1 MNPSHRTLIIVTGM
15 SGAGK
20 SQVIRTLEDAG
31 FYCVE
36 RLPLEL
42 FSKFLE
48 LIEGAGGELGPLVAL
63 GLDLREEK
71 LDERFPTLYD
81 ALKKSP
87 LDVRILFVEASDDV
101 LLRRF
106 SETRRPHP
114 LTPKGSVEEGIQLE
128 RARLELIRERS
139 DWIVDTS
146 SLTIHQLK
154 TVIEDGLA
162 SLAGGRKLTVN
173 LTSFGFA
180 YGLPP
185 EATLVF
191 DVRFLPNPHFI
202 PELRPLNGEDP
213 AVFDFVC
220 GSPEGKEFLERIES
234 FLRYLVPRYQKEG
247 KAYLTVAIGCT
258 GGRHRS
264 VAVARR
270 LYDIFREE
278 GGLLVN
284 LHHRDRAR

>member
-20 SQVIRTLEDAG
+20 SQVIRILEDAG

-87 LDVRILFVEASDDV
+87 LDVRILFVEASSEV

-128 RARLELIRERS
+128 RARIELIREKS

-154 TVIEDGLA
+154 TVIEEGLA
-162 SLAGGRKLTVN
+162 SLAGSRKLTVN

-191 DVRFLPNPHFI
+191 DVRFLPNPHFV

-220 GSPEGKEFLERIES
+220 GSPEGKEFLERIEG

-278 GGLLVN
+278 GGLIVN

>member
-20 SQVIRTLEDAG
+20 SQVVRILEDAG

-87 LDVRILFVEASDDV
+87 LDVRILFVEASSEV

-128 RARLELIRERS
+128 RARIELIREKS

-154 TVIEDGLA
+154 TVIEEGLA
-162 SLAGGRKLTVN
+162 SLAGSRKLTVN

-191 DVRFLPNPHFI
+191 DVRFLPNPHFV

-220 GSPEGKEFLERIES
+220 GSPEGKEFLERIEG

-278 GGLLVN
+278 GGLIVN

>member
-20 SQVIRTLEDAG
+20 SQVIRILEDAG

-71 LDERFPTLYD
+71 LDERFPALYD

-87 LDVRILFVEASDDV
+87 LDVRILFVEASSEV

-128 RARLELIRERS
+128 RARIELIREKS

-154 TVIEDGLA
+154 TVIEEGLA
-162 SLAGGRKLTVN
+162 SLAGSRKLTVN

-191 DVRFLPNPHFI
+191 DVRFLPNPHFV

-220 GSPEGKEFLERIES
+220 GSPEGKEFLERIEG

-278 GGLLVN
+278 GGLIVN